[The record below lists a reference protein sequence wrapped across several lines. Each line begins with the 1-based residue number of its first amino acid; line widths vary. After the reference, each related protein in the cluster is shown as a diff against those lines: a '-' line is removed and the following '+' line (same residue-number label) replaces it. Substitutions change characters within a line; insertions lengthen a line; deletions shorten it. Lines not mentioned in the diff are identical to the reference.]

1 MTVNYGEFIR
11 EARMNRGVSI
21 KELANKIGVSESML
35 FSVERGKR
43 NLSVTLAADIADAL
57 GVKVIDLLG
66 LKESDAL

>member
-11 EARMNRGVSI
+11 ETRMNKGVSI

>member
-11 EARMNRGVSI
+11 ETRMNKGVSI

-66 LKESDAL
+66 LKESDAI